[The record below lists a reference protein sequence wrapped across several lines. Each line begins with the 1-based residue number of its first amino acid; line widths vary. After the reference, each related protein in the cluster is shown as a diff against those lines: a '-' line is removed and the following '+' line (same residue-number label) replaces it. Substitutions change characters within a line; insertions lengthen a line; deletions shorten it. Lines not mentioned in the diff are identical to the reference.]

1 MGQSSDVSGYTS
13 GGRAGISVNPIDKFQ
28 FASDANATD
37 VGDTLV
43 AVKEGA
49 GSSSTSHGYIA
60 GGEDTSAR
68 INTIQK
74 FPFAAD
80 ANATDVGDLT
90 AVRNKTRGN
99 RVWHLVMHPAGF
111 LPLIQLKNF
120 LLHQMLMQPM

>member
-1 MGQSSDVSGYTS
+1 MGQSSEVSGYTS
-13 GGRAGISVNPIDKFQ
+13 GGRVGISVNPIDKFP

-43 AVKEGA
+43 AVKEGS

-68 INTIQK
+68 ISTIQK

-90 AVRNKTRGN
+90 TTRGS
-99 RVWHLVMHPAGF
+99 MAGQSSAASGYASGGF
-111 LPLIQLKNF
+111 ASSK
-120 LLHQMLMQPM
+120 